1 VNSIL
6 FRRRSAVF
14 KVFGFL
20 TKREGIEMQDFIE
33 YYENKHVP
41 LICSLA
47 PAPIVYKRRY
57 LVRGEE
63 LTKEGGAVDFD
74 VMTELGFPDRAAFL
88 AWMARLSGP
97 GIGEQVAADEAK
109 FLTRSRTR
117 AYVVDEHVTSG

>member
-1 VNSIL
+1 M
-6 FRRRSAVF
+6 FRVIA
-14 KVFGFL
+14 FL
-20 TKREGIEMQDFIE
+20 TKRQGIDTQTFIDH
-33 YYENKHVP
+33 YENKHVP

-47 PAPIVYKRRY
+47 PTPIVYKRRY
-57 LVRGEE
+57 LVRGEA

>member
-1 VNSIL
+1 
-6 FRRRSAVF
+6 
-14 KVFGFL
+14 
-20 TKREGIEMQDFIE
+20 
-33 YYENKHVP
+33 

-88 AWMARLSGP
+88 AWMTRLSGP
-97 GIGEQVAADEAK
+97 GIGERVAADEAR
-109 FLTRSRTR
+109 FLARSQTR
-117 AYVVDEHVTSG
+117 AYAVDERVTSG